1 MLSRVSTAEI
11 AERAEKNPP
20 LRSLRALRLFLFV
33 IPAAVG
39 ALTPIPGPLS
49 ASPAASRIVAV
60 GDAHGDADA
69 FRRILKA
76 ARLID
81 DAGRWAGGTATLV
94 QTGDF
99 LDRGAHVRA
108 VMDLLIGLE
117 TEAKAAGGRVETL
130 FGNHEGMNII
140 GELRDANPAAFAS
153 FVDERSDR
161 RRADAYEEYAKLSA
175 VRATAIGSAAAP
187 YQKDRDAWMAAH
199 PPGYLEYRE
208 ALGRDGRYGR
218 WLRSRNAVL
227 QTGDTVFLHGGI
239 SPNVA
244 SKSIKEINDRV
255 RNDVR
260 AFDEGLREL
269 TSSQLVLPFFT
280 LQETLEAVAL
290 EIRSLKAPENL
301 TEDQARHITA
311 LRNLALIDKSWLLD
325 SDGPLWFRGY
335 ANWTAD
341 EGPRLIEPILRKYN
355 ARRVVV
361 GHTPMA
367 TTRITARFDN
377 RVFLIDTGML
387 SSYYKG
393 GRASALA
400 IEDGRFTAIYADE
413 RVPLAPSKALLITR

>member
-1 MLSRVSTAEI
+1 MALVFSAG
-11 AERAEKNPP
+11 APRATG
-20 LRSLRALRLFLFV
+20 
-33 IPAAVG
+33 PAAAV
-39 ALTPIPGPLS
+39 A
-49 ASPAASRIVAV
+49 RIVAV

-76 ARLID
+76 AHLID
-81 DAGRWAGGTATLV
+81 DAGHWAGGKATLV
-94 QTGDF
+94 QTGDL

-108 VMDLLIGLE
+108 VMDLLMALE
-117 TEAKAAGGRVETL
+117 PEAKSAGGRVEAL

-153 FVDERSDR
+153 FVDDRSDR

-175 VRATAIGSAAAP
+175 VRTKAIGSAAAP
-187 YQKDRDAWMAAH
+187 YQKDRDAWMGEH
-199 PPGYLEYRE
+199 PPGYVEYRE
-208 ALGRDGRYGR
+208 AFGRDGRYGR
-218 WLRSRNAVL
+218 WLRSKNPVV
-227 QTGDTVFLHGGI
+227 QIGDTIFLHGGI
-239 SPNVA
+239 SATVA
-244 SKSIKEINDRV
+244 SKSIKDINDRV

-260 AFDEGLREL
+260 AFDDGLREL
-269 TSSQLVLPFFT
+269 VASQLVLPFFT

-290 EIRSLKAPENL
+290 EVRSLKLPENL

-311 LRNLALIDKSWLLD
+311 LRNLALIDTSWLLD
-325 SDGPLWFRGY
+325 ADGPLWFRGY

-341 EGPRLIEPILRKYN
+341 EGPRLIEPILRQYN

-413 RVPLAPSKALLITR
+413 RVPLAPSKASLMKGMAEPEFSGDLGVSSCLRIE